1 MVIARRGCKNCV
13 LEQVLQRKGAVPM
26 DSLADRIAPLCER
39 FRRDGFAVVPGLLT
53 PEELDR
59 FGRAVDEAVARRKRF
74 DSRGLA
80 EKSLYEQSFIQCT
93 NLWEDSPGV
102 LPLTFHPLIAE
113 TAARLLGIERIRLWH
128 DQALYK
134 EPGGRLT
141 DPHQD
146 QPYWPLHETDT
157 ITAWIPF
164 DGSTH
169 QNGCMGYVPG
179 SHAIGLRRFVNI
191 FRPENALDI
200 LKLPEIRDTPPVFV
214 EVPRG
219 AVAFHRGLTV
229 HTAKPNLTAR
239 VRRVHTMIYFRDGST
254 RGRDFFHP
262 SVDRP
267 GIRIGEAV
275 ASDLTPIVWP
285 RPTGDLPRPPRI
297 PLTEAMGAY
306 AKAGVFPEP
315 EK

>member
-1 MVIARRGCKNCV
+1 MVIAGRGRNNCV
-13 LEQVLQRKGAVPM
+13 LEERLQRAGAVPM
-26 DSLADRIAPLCER
+26 DLIAHRIAPFAER
-39 FRRDGFAVVPGLLT
+39 FRRDGFAVVPDLLT

-74 DSRGLA
+74 DSRALA

-113 TAARLLGIERIRLWH
+113 AAARLLGIERIRLWH

-146 QPYWPLHETDT
+146 QPYWPLRETDT

-164 DGSTH
+164 DGSTLE
-169 QNGCMGYVPG
+169 NGCMGYVPG
-179 SHAIGLRRFVNI
+179 SHAIGLRKFVNI

-200 LKLPEIRDTPPVFV
+200 LKLREIHNIPPMFV

-219 AVAFHRGLTV
+219 AVALHHGLTV
-229 HTAKPNLTAR
+229 HTAKPNRTER

-254 RGRDFFHP
+254 RGQDFFHP

-267 GIRIGEAV
+267 GIKVGEIV

-285 RPTGDLPRPPRI
+285 RPAGDLPQPPRLG
-297 PLTEAMGAY
+297 LTEAMGPY
-306 AKAGVFPEP
+306 VKTGIFPEA